1 MSEELSA
8 GVRILLSRFK
18 TNPEEMGEEFG
29 KWSQLR
35 EAIFECKERGIRN
48 AWTRGFTDAEVDA
61 LYDGFIASSR
71 KLFDDWVMKQVLVEE
86 NVEQGLI
93 EAQILNNSPRILSET
108 QYKLKSRMQ
117 GVDRHGT
124 WDNVTNQTSN
134 TSIEK
139 LVHGLN
145 QGRK

>member
-1 MSEELSA
+1 MSEEFSA
-8 GVRILLSRFK
+8 GVRIVLERAKS
-18 TNPEEMGEEFG
+18 NPEEMGEEFG

-48 AWTRGFTDAEVDA
+48 AWTRGFTEEEIDA
-61 LYDGFIASSR
+61 LYDSFCSCHR
-71 KLFDDWVMKQVLVEE
+71 KTFDDWVMQQVLTEDSTEE
-86 NVEQGLI
+86 RQVREARMLTANVK
-93 EAQILNNSPRILSET
+93 T
-108 QYKLKSRMQ
+108 RMK

-124 WDNVTNQTSN
+124 WDNVTNQMSN
-134 TSIEK
+134 TSLGN